1 MLTTKRRP
9 AKAGKRPPAPWP
21 TPAVRHH
28 DDHSGW
34 HDGVMLWPVLLN
46 THPRDAMWSLGER
59 VTTWLRWL
67 DDPKLLDQLVR
78 HQVVVRASTLLD
90 VDGRLLA
97 QLIEAATARWQRRPA
112 VSGSPQPGCGP

>member
-1 MLTTKRRP
+1 
-9 AKAGKRPPAPWP
+9 
-21 TPAVRHH
+21 
-28 DDHSGW
+28 
-34 HDGVMLWPVLLN
+34 MLWPILLN

-67 DDPKLLDQLVR
+67 DDPKLFDQLVR